1 VSHLDDQMSTMRS
14 DVAEVRRLLAEEELH
29 IKRLERE
36 LMQKEGRIEEL
47 TNVISVL
54 V

>member
-1 VSHLDDQMSTMRS
+1 MSSMRS

-36 LMQKEGRIEEL
+36 LMQKDGRIEEL
-47 TNVISVL
+47 NNVIGYICF
-54 V
+54 